1 MRNVKKSLGLVLK
14 HPSKHFLFSQTSSR
28 RLEGVFSVTL
38 FVFQDVLKTSSR
50 RLQDVFA
57 IRLPKTS
64 SRRLARRLQDVFKTS
79 SRLLQYVFTKKNVCW
94 DMTHL
99 DMNSFQI
106 SSWCLNKTNW
116 KKINNVNVCLANWI
130 LLLLAE
136 FSECQVLMI
145 SAKNTDSLGITDTI

>member
-38 FVFQDVLKTSSR
+38 FVFQDLLKTSWR

-64 SRRLARRLQDVFKTS
+64 SRRLQDVLQDVFKTFSRRLQDFFSTS
-79 SRLLQYVFTKKNVCW
+79 SPRRMFAGIWHILIWIVFRFQVGVWIKLIGKKSI
-94 DMTHL
+94 T
-99 DMNSFQI
+99 
-106 SSWCLNKTNW
+106 
-116 KKINNVNVCLANWI
+116 
-130 LLLLAE
+130 
-136 FSECQVLMI
+136 LM
-145 SAKNTDSLGITDTI
+145 SV